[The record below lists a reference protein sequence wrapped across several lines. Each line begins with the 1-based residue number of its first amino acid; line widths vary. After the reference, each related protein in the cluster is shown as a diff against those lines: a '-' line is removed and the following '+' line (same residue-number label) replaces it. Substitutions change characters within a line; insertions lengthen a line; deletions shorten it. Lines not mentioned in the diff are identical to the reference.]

1 MYLVGTAHG
10 NKRAPQMGL
19 FITKAMELPSKVFVY
34 SQLTDTPLALFVL
47 LSSGAPWSLLIT
59 FSSEQ
64 FMQKPLVAPPS
75 NCGATWD

>member
-1 MYLVGTAHG
+1 MHLGRNWSIV
-10 NKRAPQMGL
+10 
-19 FITKAMELPSKVFVY
+19 TKAMGKVFVY
-34 SQLTDTPLALFVL
+34 SRLTDTPLALLVL

-64 FMQKPLVAPPS
+64 FMQKPLVALPS